1 MNRCNTGFH
10 GSGEGDWHQLA
21 PLWNLSPDLGLSDLL
36 PTGYGFDEQAYGNNN
51 RFLETYDLKYEAGSH
66 LDNNSFQQ
74 IAFDPNVNSDIYAY
88 TATPSCG
95 PQHPS
100 SPSAYGGSLGSKA
113 KLQSAGVARKRCL
126 PESAEGGPLSENYN
140 RNDSATPFKKCKVYY
155 STAPSVGKWTQKEH
169 RRFLSA
175 LQHHGRDWAKVQEI
189 VRTRTIVQ
197 IRSHAQKYFIKEA
210 KSRGM
215 ENISTAADGTIPQ
228 WLFEEAC
235 TMSSE
240 EGFDD
245 DGGGLE
251 MLTSREIQENNVGL
265 YGGDTSFLPPATC
278 QANQSPHI
286 AGACQSHIEPI
297 YGRFPSNSPTC
308 PRKSIS
314 LHSTGPTGINMKETS
329 HPTPMILSTGD
340 PHIWTEP
347 KSTVSATVV
356 PIQEQVEPPSSTNH
370 CAPFSYSAT
379 AEPAATT
386 ENVSSAD
393 SNSYLE
399 RENGIGPPLDWWGG
413 AVVRPYHH
421 ASTSDSCYLPEYMST
436 ADTHS
441 TVSQTSTFSTCPSL
455 NDSGSSQGDDNSSKG
470 MSNVDVKLER
480 SATRECPTSSSNMSN
495 QGFPS
500 LHGYC
505 DVGLEVT
512 SPSTQCLSNGKVEMS
527 DQGEQRYQGPHSVE
541 VKREEIGTP
550 LGVLEVEQIGI
561 APLASFDLFQTSLTT
576 QMGFDGFSVADA
588 VTDGEHHLSLSF
600 PSSCPT
606 AQLSHQPSRFCQT
619 PHQLGACRGRVDM
632 CASSCD
638 ATSPNLAQPLPT
650 PNDCWMRHEG
660 SLLDRGGV
668 ETTKVKNEAHEPVI
682 EATEMR
688 SVMGQG
694 RDRCHDSVA
703 GLPTHVAIAP
713 DQAAT
718 ASSFQPS
725 YQTSSRGTASR
736 CQWVVTNTQR
746 LNYQDGIW
754 YTLPA
759 DPGFHPYVFDD
770 ETRIFNSSRTQDV
783 IGR

>member
-1 MNRCNTGFH
+1 MGGTGQRCKRLCGRAQSCRFGAMRKNILSKKRNR
-10 GSGEGDWHQLA
+10 GEWKTFQ
-21 PLWNLSPDLGLSDLL
+21 PLLVKLFLVITLL
-36 PTGYGFDEQAYGNNN
+36 T
-51 RFLETYDLKYEAGSH
+51 ET
-66 LDNNSFQQ
+66 
-74 IAFDPNVNSDIYAY
+74 
-88 TATPSCG
+88 C
-95 PQHPS
+95 
-100 SPSAYGGSLGSKA
+100 SL
-113 KLQSAGVARKRCL
+113 
-126 PESAEGGPLSENYN
+126 
-140 RNDSATPFKKCKVYY
+140 
-155 STAPSVGKWTQKEH
+155 
-169 RRFLSA
+169 
-175 LQHHGRDWAKVQEI
+175 
-189 VRTRTIVQ
+189 
-197 IRSHAQKYFIKEA
+197 
-210 KSRGM
+210 
-215 ENISTAADGTIPQ
+215 DGTIPQ